1 MVRGCFFFSGQDFTY
16 GNALELYG
24 NIEKL
29 MQVANADGRVFMHYS
44 TPREYTLARNAA
56 QNSSG
61 ITWPLKEYSD
71 FFPLAMPDGHSYW
84 AGQKKQAFGLNM
96 RTGAPIES

>member
-1 MVRGCFFFSGQDFTY
+1 MNNETDATSVERISVIVPRNPFVR
-16 GNALELYG
+16 LELQ
-24 NIEKL
+24 NKHHCLCALDVEKL
-29 MQVANADGRVFMHYS
+29 MEVANADGRVFMHYS

-56 QNSSG
+56 QQSEG

-84 AGQKKQAFGLNM
+84 AGKSH
-96 RTGAPIES
+96 R